1 VRRDRINPDSGYC
14 ALSCQQDNAHVRR
27 KFFDLYEALQSPLAK
42 EALERI
48 GQLYGIEAAIRGR
61 SAEERLAHRQQHA
74 VPLLAS
80 LHAWMVE
87 QSARVEKV
95 STLAGAFNYAFNN
108 WDALQR
114 YTQDGRLEIDKAM
127 ISYCTSLVDLSG
139 AGILTVH

>member
-1 VRRDRINPDSGYC
+1 
-14 ALSCQQDNAHVRR
+14 VRR

>member
-1 VRRDRINPDSGYC
+1 MNTSGN
-14 ALSCQQDNAHVRR
+14 SC
-27 KFFDLYEALQSPLAK
+27 LAIGPSI
-42 EALERI
+42 ALERI

-87 QSARVEKV
+87 QSAKVEKG
-95 STLAGAFNYAFNN
+95 SRLAGAFNYAFNN

-114 YTQDGRLEIDKAM
+114 YTQHGRLEVDKAM
-127 ISYCTSLVDLSG
+127 ISYCTSLAGLSW
-139 AGILTVH
+139 AGMSSVH